1 LSEFAQPLTPGA
13 TGPDAFRQKF
23 DVGTNLVAVIPGTD
37 LADQYVIVG
46 AHYDHVG
53 SDCTGSGPDDN
64 ICNGATDNASGVAAA
79 LAVARSISLDEE
91 PPRRSTVIALWDAE
105 EDGLLGSA
113 AYLANPLVPLAQ
125 TVAYVN
131 FDIQA
136 TNISPSL
143 RNVTVLVGAETG
155 GPNLVS
161 AAKAATTASTLDT
174 LMLSLLFGQ
183 GRSDHASFV
192 KAGIPAAF
200 FTDATPPCY
209 HTVGDD
215 ASIVDYPKLQQQV
228 ATADALV
235 RDLANTDA
243 LPTYDPNAPG
253 ATYEDAVAIH
263 SLLLQAQPDFPRFSA
278 KGQVTAEQFVTDL
291 GAIVDAGPAAFDD
304 AAIGILLTGTIGIV
318 ELWSTG
324 ECDGFLAQG

>member
-1 LSEFAQPLTPGA
+1 
-13 TGPDAFRQKF
+13 
-23 DVGTNLVAVIPGTD
+23 V
-37 LADQYVIVG
+37 
-46 AHYDHVG
+46 
-53 SDCTGSGPDDN
+53 
-64 ICNGATDNASGVAAA
+64 
-79 LAVARSISLDEE
+79 
-91 PPRRSTVIALWDAE
+91 VIALWDAE

-113 AYLANPLVPLAQ
+113 AYVANPLVPLTQ

-136 TNISPSL
+136 TNISPAL
-143 RNVTVLVGAETG
+143 RNLTVLVGAETG
-155 GPNLVS
+155 GPNLVA
-161 AAKAATTASTLDT
+161 AAKAATEESTLDT
-174 LMLSLLFGQ
+174 VMLSLLFGQ
-183 GRSDHASFV
+183 GRSDHVTFV
-192 KAGIPAAF
+192 SAGIPSAF

-228 ATADALV
+228 ATAEALV

-263 SLLLQAQPDFPRFSA
+263 SLLLQAQPDFPRFDA
-278 KGQVTAEQFVTDL
+278 EGQVTASQFVADL

-304 AAIGILLTGTIGIV
+304 AAIGTLLSGTIAIV

-324 ECDGFLAQG
+324 ECDGFLE